1 MLGVSALKS
10 VSNGIIAVLFF
21 AFALSQFTSHAVL
34 TYGITLLTVIIIIM
48 SLVYS
53 KGLPK
58 YFGIVM
64 TVISSFILLYQQQS
78 FGVWNEGFTKNLAL
92 VLLITIV
99 PVLGIPISLG
109 NYHQYLGGFKIGRAH
124 V

>member
-10 VSNGIIAVLFF
+10 ASNGIIAVLFF
-21 AFALSQFTSHAVL
+21 TFVLSQFTSHVVL
-34 TYGITLLTVIIIIM
+34 TYGITLLTAIIIIM

-78 FGVWNEGFTKNLAL
+78 FGFWNEGLSEHLAL
-92 VLLITIV
+92 VLLI
-99 PVLGIPISLG
+99 PNLPNMG
-109 NYHQYLGGFKIGRAH
+109 Y
-124 V
+124 